1 MVRVYIRIKMF
12 KINSGRV
19 LKTALVFVHVHF
31 FVRVH
36 LFARVSIFSCVPIF
50 ACVHFFARVSN
61 FLCVSIFSCVSNFL
75 RVSIFSRVFI
85 NYLWVLNHLCPGS
98 ILTYLKNMKLHVNF
112 LKIHVKRCEI
122 PRKVWKFLERC
133 EFPRRC
139 EKFDLELETWP
150 WVWHWSLNLNLTAIS
165 WGDWGDA
172 IYYLYR
178 MLHQN

>member
-36 LFARVSIFSCVPIF
+36 LFARVS
-50 ACVHFFARVSN
+50 N
-61 FLCVSIFSCVSNFL
+61 FLC
-75 RVSIFSRVFI
+75 VSIFSRVFI

-150 WVWHWSLNLNLTAIS
+150 WVWYWSLNLTLTAIS
-165 WGDWGDA
+165 
-172 IYYLYR
+172 
-178 MLHQN
+178 